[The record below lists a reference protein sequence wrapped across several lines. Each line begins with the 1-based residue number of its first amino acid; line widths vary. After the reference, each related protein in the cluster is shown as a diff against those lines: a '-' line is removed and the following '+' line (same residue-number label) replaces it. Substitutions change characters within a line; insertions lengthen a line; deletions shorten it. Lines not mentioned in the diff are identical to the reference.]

1 MNWSWLVTVSVSFVL
16 FVAQWRTVCH
26 VTVSQGALWRS
37 FSGEQTGRR
46 SSPTFGETLFTD
58 TQRSS
63 YSSLSGHSL
72 VHSLTHSLAHS
83 LTHGGSTLDVVI
95 LHQQTQRSTSAM
107 AQLLK
112 CISRDAVGLQRCC
125 VTKKKKKK
133 IQLGCLDAGVFC
145 TRNVLIISKCKHGEE
160 WTRRADGGGGGG
172 GGESP
177 TLAGCPSLTLRSRN
191 SRCPKSLQ

>member
-1 MNWSWLVTVSVSFVL
+1 MNWSCLVTVSVSFVL

-46 SSPTFGETLFTD
+46 PSLTLGETLFTD
-58 TQRSS
+58 TQRLQLLLSQWPLTR
-63 YSSLSGHSL
+63 SLTR
-72 VHSLTHSLAHS
+72 SLTHSLAHS

-133 IQLGCLDAGVFC
+133 KKNPAGVLGCMRLLHKRRLDNFKVQA
-145 TRNVLIISKCKHGEE
+145 
-160 WTRRADGGGGGG
+160 
-172 GGESP
+172 
-177 TLAGCPSLTLRSRN
+177 
-191 SRCPKSLQ
+191 